1 MRRSLKLF
9 QYGTVAPCSNHTC
22 SNWGNHYIGG
32 DIYSLIGANCYC
44 QSCIDNLVDQI
55 FEEYETE
62 EETSPIV
69 TEITNEINL
78 PTTTNDALKETKS
91 KQMGRPKKEPL
102 QTKKEGKK

>member
-1 MRRSLKLF
+1 MRRSLNLF

-62 EETSPIV
+62 EETNPIV

-78 PTTTNDALKETKS
+78 PTTTKQTKP

-102 QTKKEGKK
+102 QTKKEVKK

>member
-62 EETSPIV
+62 EETHPIV
-69 TEITNEINL
+69 TETTNEINL
-78 PTTTNDALKETKS
+78 PTITADALKQTKP

-102 QTKKEGKK
+102 QTKKEVKK